1 MGRIVALAILLF
13 AIVCDRAY
21 AQTDLS
27 GNWAPLYHEDQ
38 PERIPGPEVGD
49 YIALP
54 INAAARARAQAW
66 SASLLTL
73 PEHQCKPHPAG
84 YGYRGPSNLRIQQ
97 DVDFDT
103 QRVRKITIYIQWMQ
117 QFREVWMDGRARPS
131 DQAPHTWQGFST
143 GSWEGDR
150 LVVRTTHMKA
160 GWVRRNGIPYSD
172 RATFTDTWQRHG
184 NFLTHVSILEDPVYL
199 TEPFVRTTNWVF
211 APEQRIEAYPC
222 DIVTEVVGH
231 ELGYVPHYLP
241 GTNTMLNDFG
251 RKHNVSQEA
260 ANGGAHTALPEF
272 VRGAGTSLG
281 ADLKVGLYT
290 PRGATP
296 PDVGAD
302 LPVGPRAPVESLHVQ
317 GNVSLIV
324 TSGGNVVVQNGADG
338 VLVVDTST
346 EGMAGEV
353 LAAVEKLAPGKT
365 IRYVINT
372 HIHPDHSGGNE
383 LIGSKGES
391 LAGGDFAR
399 NIGDAGR
406 RATILAH
413 ENVQLRMSRDR
424 NGRNARPFN
433 AWPTDTI
440 IAPKKEIFFNGEAI
454 QILHQ
459 PSAHTDGDLVVFFR
473 KSDVVVAG
481 DVFVTTAY
489 PRIDM
494 EQGGG
499 INGVIAALNRVID
512 TTVPRLNQEGGT
524 YVIPGHGR
532 VTDES
537 DVVDYRD
544 MVTIVRDRVADLIKK
559 GMTLEQVKGAR
570 PTFDYDGRY
579 GDPTDVVAAI
589 YGSLKP

>member
-1 MGRIVALAILLF
+1 MNRIIGLAVLFAVAL
-13 AIVCDRAY
+13 CGRAA

-54 INAAARARAQAW
+54 ITAEARARAHAW

-97 DVDFDT
+97 EVDFDT

-117 QFREVWMDGRARPS
+117 QYREVWMDGRPRPS
-131 DQAPHTWQGFST
+131 QFAPHTWQGFST

-150 LVVRTTHMKA
+150 LVVTTTHMKA
-160 GWVRRNGIPYSD
+160 GWVRRNGVPYSD

-184 NFLTHVSILEDPVYL
+184 NFLSHVSMLEDPVYL

-211 APEQRIEAYPC
+211 APNQRIEAYPC

-241 GTNTMLNDFG
+241 GANMMLDEFAT
-251 RKHNVSQEA
+251 KHRVPQEA
-260 ANGGAHTALPEF
+260 ANGGAYTALPEF
-272 VRGAGTSLG
+272 SRGARAATASTVNRY
-281 ADLKVGLYT
+281 APPET
-290 PRGATP
+290 PRH
-296 PDVGAD
+296 VEV
-302 LPVGPRAPVESLHVQ
+302 LPIQ
-317 GNVSLIV
+317 GNVSMIV
-324 TSGGNVVVQNGADG
+324 SDGGNVVVQAGADG
-338 VLVVDTST
+338 VLIVDTST
-346 EGMAGEV
+346 AAMAGEV
-353 LAAVEKLAPGKT
+353 LAALEKIAPGKP
-365 IRYVINT
+365 IRYIVDT
-372 HIHPDHSGGNE
+372 HIHPDHTGGNE
-383 LIGSKGES
+383 VIGGKGES

-399 NIGDAGR
+399 NIGDAGQ
-406 RATILAH
+406 RATMVAH

-424 NGRNARPFN
+424 NGRNARPFS

-459 PSAHTDGDLVVFFR
+459 PTAHTDGDLVVFFR

-489 PRIDM
+489 PRIDL
-494 EQGGG
+494 EQGGS
-499 INGVIAALNRVID
+499 INGVIAALNRIVD
-512 TTVPRLNQEGGT
+512 LTVPRLNQEGGT
-524 YVIPGHGR
+524 YVVPGHGR

-544 MVTIVRDRVADLIKK
+544 MVTIVRDRVDDMIKK
-559 GMTLEQVKGAR
+559 RMTLEQIGAAH
-570 PTFDYDGRY
+570 PTLGYDARY
-579 GDPTDVVAAI
+579 GNPAEFVEAI
-589 YGSLKP
+589 YRSLAR

>member
-1 MGRIVALAILLF
+1 MSRTVALVVVLF
-13 AIVCDRAY
+13 AVVCTRAY
-21 AQTDLS
+21 AQVDLS

-103 QRVRKITIYIQWMQ
+103 QRVRRITIYIQWMQ

-131 DQAPHTWQGFST
+131 DHAPHTWQGFST
-143 GSWEGDR
+143 GTWEGDR
-150 LVVRTTHMKA
+150 LVVRTTHLKA

-184 NFLTHVSILEDPVYL
+184 NFLTHVSMLEDPVYL

-241 GTNTMLNDFG
+241 GANTMLNDFARRHSLPQG
-251 RKHNVSQEA
+251 A

-272 VRGAGTSLG
+272 VRAASSAPEPKAGA
-281 ADLKVGLYT
+281 YMPPPP
-290 PRGATP
+290 PRG
-296 PDVGAD
+296 VEI
-302 LPVGPRAPVESLHVQ
+302 LPVQ

-324 TSGGNVVVQNGADG
+324 TSGGNVVIQTGNDG

-346 EGMAGEV
+346 EEMADEV
-353 LAAVEKLAPGKT
+353 LAAIEKIAPGRT
-365 IRYVINT
+365 IRYVIDT
-372 HIHPDHSGGNE
+372 HIHADHTGGNE

-406 RATILAH
+406 RATVLAH

-440 IAPKKEIFFNGEAI
+440 IAAKKEIFFNGEAI

-489 PRIDM
+489 PRIDI
-494 EQGGG
+494 EQGGS
-499 INGVIAALNRVID
+499 INGVIAALNRLID
-512 TTVPRLNQEGGT
+512 TTIPRLNQEGGT
-524 YVIPGHGR
+524 YVVPGHGR

-544 MVTIVRDRVADLIKK
+544 MVTIVRDRVGDMMKK

-570 PTFDYDGRY
+570 PTVDYDARY
-579 GDPTDVVAAI
+579 GDPADFVAAI
-589 YGSLKP
+589 YATLKP